1 MAVYEQEAGEA
12 MSLDFDLVAV
22 FDAGH
27 ADGPVRRSIVDYN
40 ITHNVSRM
48 WRRAGCYEALYE
60 SSGKLAK
67 DIVPALE
74 EAVRRMR
81 AEPDE
86 YTRLNSP
93 NGWGT
98 YAHALPWLE
107 RVLADCKAYPLAVI
121 EADR

>member
-1 MAVYEQEAGEA
+1 

-27 ADGPVRRSIVDYN
+27 ADGPVRRSILEHN
-40 ITHNVSRM
+40 ITHNISCM

-60 SSGKLAK
+60 SHGKLAQ
-67 DIVPALE
+67 DVVPVLE

-86 YTRLNSP
+86 YRKLDSP

-98 YAHALPWLE
+98 YRKALPWLE
-107 RVLADCKAYPLAVI
+107 SVLADCKEYPLAVI
-121 EADR
+121 EVDR

>member
-1 MAVYEQEAGEA
+1 
-12 MSLDFDLVAV
+12 MSLDFDLVAI

-60 SSGKLAK
+60 SHGKAAL
-67 DIVPALE
+67 DVVPALE

-86 YTRLNSP
+86 YRKLDAP
-93 NGWGT
+93 NGWGV
-98 YAHALPWLE
+98 YEQALGWLE
-107 RVLADCKAYPLAVI
+107 NVLADCKAYPLAVI
-121 EADR
+121 EVSR